1 MPIRRETW
9 IDVSKMLEAQ
19 MEHDAL
25 ESVGLSRRKYV
36 WPDDDEDEREKDEAA
51 ITDFLRE
58 RIQ

>member
-9 IDVSKMLEAQ
+9 IDVSKLLEAHA
-19 MEHDAL
+19 EHDAL
-25 ESVGLSRRKYV
+25 ESIGMGRRKYR
-36 WPDDDEDEREKDEAA
+36 WDDDEDAREKDEAA